1 MGLWDDKPHS
11 IYLNGRS
18 WPLFHGFASLFLL
31 LVLLIQ
37 ISPLASYIETRIAA
51 PILFQV
57 REKLG
62 QTPPLSP
69 RLKVLTLDDS
79 TFSYLGGPRLSM
91 EQLDKL
97 LAHIGAQEPSA
108 ILIDGLLADRPLADP
123 AAPRLAA
130 EMPIYSG
137 SFPSRAQLKYR
148 VPVDFSRETYQLSH
162 YLDGIK
168 SLDEASYNLDRRPDY
183 KIYGHSNS
191 YDHLIKSTGHITYNL
206 DGTISAFYQLSDSTV
221 LPHLSLYAADS
232 VQLRAD
238 GLWLNNAKVPMSKQ
252 GTVVIN
258 HRPPQLFYD
267 GAISLRSVL
276 KRALA
281 GEPEPFVKK
290 GDVVLILLAFATGNT
305 DFHEGGPFGEVPGG
319 LMIGSLISDLHQNS
333 WLGRGDYAV
342 ALILFFGVVGIALGI
357 NSRVSHYWLMLLGSW
372 LLYSFA
378 VFMAF
383 SYSQLWLPWLLPL
396 SAFTGTS
403 LIHFA
408 HVRIQ
413 DEMRLILIERN
424 YFQEKALR
432 LEEMQKKAELEANL
446 SVGRTVQ
453 RLLLPKELDAACFG
467 FAYQMHYKP
476 VSGLSGDWLYVW
488 DFSLAE
494 RRFLIGDV
502 MGTGPSAAI
511 PMAMIIGILNDCE
524 EQRLGLEEAIAR
536 LNRRLYELFDQQA
549 ICTLQAISVHRDG
562 HVELYNAGGPGWF
575 LTGKRYTEHM
585 ALKSEPIGCKP
596 EPQLGRARFNLEPD
610 QTLFTFTDGYCQS
623 AKDLKRVIKV
633 LRQMQGSNSARD
645 IEKLLVRS
653 MQTPEAQDDQ
663 SLLCISLDKNQKNRK
678 SA

>member
-1 MGLWDDKPHS
+1 MQEEKPHS

-37 ISPLASYIETRIAA
+37 ISPLASYVETRIAA

-57 REKLG
+57 REKLKK
-62 QTPPLSP
+62 TPPLSP

-79 TFSYLGGPRLSM
+79 TFSYLGGPRLTM

-97 LAHIGAQEPSA
+97 LSHIGAQKPAA
-108 ILIDGLLADRPLADP
+108 ILIDGLLADRPLTDP
-123 AAPRLAA
+123 AAPRLSGQL
-130 EMPIYSG
+130 PIYSG

-148 VPVDFSRETYQLSH
+148 VPIDFNRDAYRLRS
-162 YLDGIK
+162 YLDGLK
-168 SLDEASYNLDRRPDY
+168 HLDEADYSLDQRPDFH
-183 KIYGHSNS
+183 IYGHSNS

-206 DGTISAFYQLSDSTV
+206 DGTISAFYQLNQDLV

-232 VQLRAD
+232 VKLRPN
-238 GLWLNNAKVPMSKQ
+238 GLWLNEHKVPMSKQ
-252 GTVVIN
+252 GTLVIN
-258 HRPPQLFYD
+258 HRPPQEFYN
-267 GAISLRSVL
+267 GAISLRAVL
-276 KRALA
+276 KRAMA
-281 GEPEPFVKK
+281 AEPEPSIKE

-305 DFHEGGPFGEVPGG
+305 DFHEGGPFGEIPGG
-319 LMIGSLISDLHQNS
+319 LMIGSIISDLHLKS
-333 WLGRGDYAV
+333 WLGRTDNDV
-342 ALILFFGVVGIALGI
+342 ALILFFGVVGIILGI
-357 NSRVSHYWLMLLGSW
+357 NSRVRHYWLILLGSW
-372 LLYSFA
+372 LLYSLGVFA
-378 VFMAF
+378 AF
-383 SYSQLWLPWLLPL
+383 TFAQTWLPWLLPL

-453 RLLLPKELDAACFG
+453 RLLLPKSLDDSCFG

-488 DFSLAE
+488 DYSLAE

-524 EQRLGLEEAIAR
+524 EQRMSLEDSIIR

-549 ICTLQAISVHRDG
+549 VCTLGAVAVHRDG
-562 HVELYNAGGPGWF
+562 HVDLYNAGGPGWF
-575 LTGKRYTEHM
+575 LTGKKLTEHLP
-585 ALKSEPIGCKP
+585 LKSDPIGCKP
-596 EPQLGRARFNLEPD
+596 QPQLGRARLQLEPE
-610 QTLFTFTDGYCQS
+610 QTLFSFTDGYCQTS
-623 AKDLKRVIKV
+623 KDLKRVVKI
-633 LRQMQGSNSARD
+633 LRQMQGSNAVRD
-645 IEKLLVRS
+645 IEKLLMRA
-653 MQTPEAQDDQ
+653 MQTAEPQDDQ
-663 SLLCISLDKNQKNRK
+663 SLLCISLDKSQKAKR